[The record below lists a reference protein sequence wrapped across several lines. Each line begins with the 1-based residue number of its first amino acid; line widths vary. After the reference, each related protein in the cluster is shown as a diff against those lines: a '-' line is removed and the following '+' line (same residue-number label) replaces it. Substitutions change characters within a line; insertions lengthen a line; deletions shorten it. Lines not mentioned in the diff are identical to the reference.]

1 MLTNVIIIHNI
12 VLGLLKLGLT
22 VREVLLL
29 YSIPT
34 IRTYLQDFLDNN
46 NISLNKF
53 ADITGINAGT
63 ISNMLSGN
71 RPIAMQQL
79 DKITA
84 GMDLEEGHY
93 YDLYIKECF
102 DQESPDWRRIG
113 PLLRRC
119 TELNR
124 LEDVERILQLT
135 LDNLNYIPLLFELA
149 EQFFKEGKKEAA
161 ILLYEGI
168 AESERTQHS
177 ERLALCQ
184 YRLFTLRLNDD
195 QENNLLVATYFEPYV
210 ERLEEAYQLD
220 AINEL
225 LNINIS
231 LRRWDKVE
239 QNTMKLLDKA
249 SKQYKLFGKG
259 RDKGTRTTTQPL
271 IFYILYSYLELG
283 DVYFQRNEY
292 TKALEYVEMYTSA
305 EWVVNP
311 DSEEQRIIEQFEIW
325 AVANRYMYQLM
336 AGQVDILPKY
346 VAYIADKKN
355 DIFMGVY
362 IILTA
367 ANLYNIEIDNIL
379 ERFADYLHLKKQES
393 AIGEISNQVTLS
405 HYTDLSKQLG
415 IYFLRKNN
423 PDSGITHLLNS
434 LASAIKIN
442 NENAIVQCMALYEQ
456 HRHLASPQAQDT
468 YKLLIKEV
476 LELNEKKLG

>member
-1 MLTNVIIIHNI
+1 M
-12 VLGLLKLGLT
+12 
-22 VREVLLL
+22 

-53 ADITGINAGT
+53 ADKTGINAGT

-135 LDNLNYIPLLFELA
+135 LDNLNYIPLLFDLA
-149 EQFFKEGKKEAA
+149 EQFFNEGKKEAA

-225 LNINIS
+225 LNIYGS
-231 LRRWDKVE
+231 LSKWNKVE
-239 QNTMKLLDKA
+239 AHGKNLLNKA
-249 SKQYKLFGKG
+249 SKQYKLFG
-259 RDKGTRTTTQPL
+259 RASDKKTTSKPL
-271 IFYILYSYLELG
+271 IFYILYSYLALG
-283 DVYFQRNEY
+283 HVYFYLKEY
-292 TKALEYVEMYTSA
+292 DKALEYVDKYATTK
-305 EWVVNP
+305 WVLEP
-311 DSEEQRIIEQFEIW
+311 DNEETKMIEQFQSW

-336 AGQVDILPKY
+336 AGEVEVLTDYVEYISDKENEIFTGLYWIL
-346 VAYIADKKN
+346 N
-355 DIFMGVY
+355 S
-362 IILTA
+362 
-367 ANLYNIEIDNIL
+367 ANRYKININSIL
-379 ERFADYLHLKKQES
+379 ERFTGHIQLKKQEYTLIKMS
-393 AIGEISNQVTLS
+393 DQVTLTQ
-405 HYTDLSKQLG
+405 YTDFLKQLAIYYLSNNRPDNG
-415 IYFLRKNN
+415 INY
-423 PDSGITHLLNS
+423 LLDS

-442 NENAIVQCMALYEQ
+442 NENAMLHCIGLYERY
-456 HRHLASPQAQDT
+456 RHLASTQAQDT